1 MNYSP
6 YPITQAD
13 FYRSQVR
20 QQLKEEQE
28 MSPEEF
34 KQYEQ
39 LFIPHQQRQISLIKQ
54 GNGLVLRN
62 FKESTT
68 PSVFG
73 GYYKPVA
80 ETCTQI
86 TGLTGPEESTTSLFN
101 NMTRRKSVVKDY

>member
-13 FYRSQVR
+13 FYRSQIR
-20 QQLKEEQE
+20 QQLKDEQE

-39 LFIPHQQRQISLIKQ
+39 LFIPHQQKQISCVKQ
-54 GNGLVLRN
+54 GNGLVLRS
-62 FKESTT
+62 FKETT
-68 PSVFG
+68 IPSVSA

-80 ETCTQI
+80 ETCAQI
-86 TGLTGPEESTTSLFN
+86 TGMTGPGESTTSLFN
-101 NMTRRKSVVKDY
+101 NMTRRKSVVKD